1 MAAVDDTEIN
11 NIMFKAEDWM
21 TRVMDQ
27 FGCEEPIH
35 ITSVLFKNVLTKRT
49 LNLED
54 KEKFAAF
61 FSESFHLVRFQND
74 NLKKMKNRLSSIK
87 DQLIENQKLVISAQE
102 SIIDCKEKQLQKQ
115 LQAVQTVVK
124 DTVVSQFKSYSDT
137 VQENVMV
144 CQPESSVTAETL
156 KEVVKSVVQ
165 AEDRSKNIMIFGL
178 PEDSSKDLNKT
189 VEELF
194 EEIGLKPAMEL
205 SRVGKSKEKTT
216 RPVKVTLSSSSTAY
230 QIISQARKLRQSE
243 KFSSVF
249 ISPDRSLED
258 RVKHRLLVQNLHK
271 KKEAEPNKHHY
282 IKGGTIHT
290 EDKSVR

>member
-1 MAAVDDTEIN
+1 MAAVDNTEIDS
-11 NIMFKAEDWM
+11 IMFKAEDWM

-35 ITSVLFKNVLTKRT
+35 ITSVMCKHFLTKRT
-49 LNLED
+49 LTLED

-124 DTVVSQFKSYSDT
+124 DTVESQFKSYSDT

-144 CQPESSVTAETL
+144 CQPESSVTPETL
-156 KEVVKSVVQ
+156 KEVGKSVVQ
-165 AEDRSKNIMIFGL
+165 AEDRSKNIMICGL
-178 PEDSSKDLNKT
+178 PED
-189 VEELF
+189 
-194 EEIGLKPAMEL
+194 
-205 SRVGKSKEKTT
+205 
-216 RPVKVTLSSSSTAY
+216 
-230 QIISQARKLRQSE
+230 
-243 KFSSVF
+243 FSN
-249 ISPDRSLED
+249 DN
-258 RVKHRLLVQNLHK
+258 QNCRRH
-271 KKEAEPNKHHY
+271 
-282 IKGGTIHT
+282 I
-290 EDKSVR
+290 

>member
-1 MAAVDDTEIN
+1 MAAVNNTEIDS
-11 NIMFKAEDWM
+11 IMFKAEDWM

-35 ITSVLFKNVLTKRT
+35 ITSVLCKNVLTKRT

-54 KEKFAAF
+54 KEKFAAC

-124 DTVVSQFKSYSDT
+124 DTVESQFKSYSDT
-137 VQENVMV
+137 VQENVKV

-189 VEELF
+189 VKELF

-282 IKGGTIHT
+282 IKGGTIYT